1 MEQRLSLITL
11 GVADLARARRF
22 YEDGLGWRASGPS
35 SDEIRFIQLPG
46 FILALWDRKALAAD
60 SKLEA
65 PEHAPKFRE
74 FTLAYNLRS
83 RVEVDA
89 TMKKVSELGA
99 TILKPAGEAFWGG
112 YTGHFADPDGHVW
125 ELAWNPH
132 FPITPDGATRL
143 PD

>member
-1 MEQRLSLITL
+1 M
-11 GVADLARARRF
+11 
-22 YEDGLGWRASGPS
+22 
-35 SDEIRFIQLPG
+35 RFIQLPG